1 MDVALIPSASSPF
14 LECALVT
21 VDERVVVDGEPPPA
35 QCSIAAQAAHSL
47 PSVRRTSGR
56 LAHG

>member
-14 LECALVT
+14 VECALVT
-21 VDERVVVDGEPPPA
+21 VDERVVVDGEPPE
-35 QCSIAAQAAHSL
+35 QYSIAAQAAHSL
-47 PSVRRTSGR
+47 PPVRRTSGR

>member
-14 LECALVT
+14 VVCVLVT
-21 VDERVVVDGEPPPA
+21 VDERAVVDEESPRGNAP
-35 QCSIAAQAAHSL
+35 SAQAAHSL
-47 PSVRRTSGR
+47 AAARRPSGR